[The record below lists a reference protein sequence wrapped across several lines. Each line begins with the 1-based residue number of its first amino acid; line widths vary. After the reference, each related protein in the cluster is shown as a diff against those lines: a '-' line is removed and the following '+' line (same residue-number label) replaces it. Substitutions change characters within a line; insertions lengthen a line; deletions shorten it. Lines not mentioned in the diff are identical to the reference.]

1 MKLRRLSLLVT
12 CATFFLS
19 SPASAVEVVL
29 DGITPQITVVGP
41 YGLTTSN
48 WGTGFIAGESR
59 ELVQIDIIVDRQAAI
74 NSVVGRLYKNASN
87 GISGSGTFIAE
98 FTQSSA
104 ASTSILSRSD
114 AYIAKLTGSAQLIA
128 GEKYWVY
135 FTRVDVSNSTN
146 HWWVPTTPTVSGSWS
161 IMKSGSDYLMTSS
174 SSNFPNSNYPSF
186 RLVVSTP
193 TTINVS
199 LSAGGSQA
207 TYRSTTTIRA
217 AVNSNGPV
225 TFYANRKY
233 IPGCKAV
240 QSSAGVATC
249 QWKPSLHGVVRLSA
263 RVVPTDS
270 ANYAPKTS
278 DDFQVR
284 TVTRT
289 TRR

>member
-1 MKLRRLSLLVT
+1 MVICT
-12 CATFFLS
+12 TFFLS
-19 SPASAVEVVL
+19 SPALAVEVAL

-48 WGTGFIAGESR
+48 WGTGFIAGASR
-59 ELVQIDIIVDRQAAI
+59 ELVHIDIIVDRQAAS
-74 NSVVGRLYKNASN
+74 NAVVARLYKNASN
-87 GISGSGTFIAE
+87 GPSGSGTFIAE
-98 FTQSSA
+98 FTQSA
-104 ASTSILSRSD
+104 AATTSILSRND
-114 AYIAKLTGSAQLIA
+114 AYIARLTGSAQLIA

-135 FTRVDVSNSTN
+135 FTRVDVSNTTN
-146 HWWVPTTPTVSGSWS
+146 FWWVPTTPTVSGSWA
-161 IMKSGSDYLMTSS
+161 ITKSGSDYLMTNSTN
-174 SSNFPNSNYPSF
+174 NFANTNYPAF
-186 RLVVSTP
+186 RLVLSTP
-193 TTINVS
+193 TTIDVT
-199 LSAGGSQA
+199 LAAGGSTA

-249 QWKPSLHGVVRLSA
+249 QWKPSLHGVVKLTA

-270 ANYAPKTS
+270 ANYLPKLS
-278 DDFQVR
+278 NDFEVR

-289 TRR
+289 NRR